1 MEQSHE
7 NIDGKHQEGW
17 RTLLTGKNL
26 CLTLA
31 LSGGICLH
39 AINVYITITTL
50 PSVVRDIGGIDFYAW
65 NTTLFILS
73 SIISSALTSRLLNY
87 FGPRKS
93 YGLATLI
100 FLIGSMVCAMTPSMP
115 IMLLGRVIQGV
126 GGGILLTLS
135 YSMVHIVFA
144 QHLWSRVLAMMS
156 SMWGMATLLGPA
168 LGGIFAE
175 YDVWRGAFWCLVVAG
190 IPYLWLTWR
199 VLPAQNP
206 NEQCPQQPIP
216 LQALL
221 LLSFAVLAIS
231 LGSLSQDKFIP
242 IGGMLIAILLCVR
255 LVIIERR
262 GHNTLFPHGT
272 FHFSAQLAPI
282 YLTMALLGLSVQTEV
297 FVPYFL
303 QILHGVA
310 PLLSGYLAALVGA
323 GWSSA
328 AILSSSFKPTI
339 AVRIIR
345 LGPLFTLIGLITLAL
360 FMTKIIQLEQL
371 QIWII
376 CLALFI
382 TGASIGAAWPHL
394 LTRVLQVS
402 VGSESQK
409 ASSAITT
416 LQLFST
422 AFGASLAG
430 MIANLAGL
438 SVPGGMDG
446 AKSAS
451 LWLFVL
457 FSLVP
462 CFALITANIVAN
474 RVNLSSKN
482 EQEGHK

>member
-1 MEQSHE
+1 
-7 NIDGKHQEGW
+7 
-17 RTLLTGKNL
+17 
-26 CLTLA
+26 
-31 LSGGICLH
+31 
-39 AINVYITITTL
+39 
-50 PSVVRDIGGIDFYAW
+50 
-65 NTTLFILS
+65 
-73 SIISSALTSRLLNY
+73 
-87 FGPRKS
+87 
-93 YGLATLI
+93 
-100 FLIGSMVCAMTPSMP
+100 MP
-115 IMLLGRVIQGV
+115 VMLLGRVIQGA

-135 YSMVHIVFA
+135 YSMVHIVFP

-168 LGGIFAE
+168 LGGVFAE
-175 YDVWRGAFWCLVVAG
+175 YDIWRGAFWCLVVVG

-199 VLPAQNP
+199 ILPAKNP
-206 NEQCPQQPIP
+206 HENCPQQPIP

-221 LLSFAVLAIS
+221 LLSCAVLAIS

-242 IGGMLIAILLCVR
+242 IGGMFIAVLLCAR
-255 LVIIERR
+255 LMVIERR
-262 GHNTLFPHGT
+262 GHNTLFPSGT
-272 FHFSAQLAPI
+272 FRFSAQLAPI

-328 AILSSSFKPTI
+328 AIASSSLKPTV

-345 LGPLFTLIGLITLAL
+345 FAPLFTLVGLTTLAL
-360 FMTKIIQLEQL
+360 FITKIIAIEAFQV
-371 QIWII
+371 WII
-376 CLALFI
+376 CIGLFI

-402 VGSESQK
+402 AGSESQK

-438 SVPGGMDG
+438 SSPGGIEG
-446 AKSAS
+446 AQSAS
-451 LWLFVL
+451 IWLFIL

-474 RVNLSSKN
+474 RVDLSAKSC
-482 EQEGHK
+482 E

>member
-1 MEQSHE
+1 M
-7 NIDGKHQEGW
+7 NIEKSQQEGW
-17 RTLLTGKNL
+17 RILLTGKNL

-50 PSVVRDIGGIDFYAW
+50 PSVVRDIGGINFYAW

-73 SIISSALTSRLLNY
+73 SIILSALTSRILNY
-87 FGPRKS
+87 FGPKKS

-100 FLIGSMVCAMTPSMP
+100 FLVGSVICAITPSMP
-115 IMLLGRVIQGV
+115 VMLLGRVIQGA

-135 YSMVHIVFA
+135 YSMVHIVFP

-168 LGGIFAE
+168 LGGVFAE
-175 YDVWRGAFWCLVVAG
+175 YDIWRGAFWCLVVVG

-199 VLPAQNP
+199 ILPAKNP
-206 NEQCPQQPIP
+206 HENCPQQPIP

-221 LLSFAVLAIS
+221 LLSCAVLAIS

-242 IGGMLIAILLCVR
+242 IGGMFIAVLLCAR
-255 LVIIERR
+255 LMVIERR
-262 GHNTLFPHGT
+262 GHNTLFPSGT
-272 FHFSAQLAPI
+272 FRFSAQLAPI

-328 AILSSSFKPTI
+328 AIASSSLKTTV

-345 LGPLFTLIGLITLAL
+345 FAPLFTLVGLTTLAL
-360 FMTKIIQLEQL
+360 FITKIIAIEAFQV
-371 QIWII
+371 WII
-376 CLALFI
+376 CIGLFI

-402 VGSESQK
+402 AGSESQK

-438 SVPGGMDG
+438 SSPGGIEG
-446 AKSAS
+446 AQSAS
-451 LWLFVL
+451 IWLFIL

-474 RVNLSSKN
+474 RVDLSAKSC
-482 EQEGHK
+482 E

>member
-1 MEQSHE
+1 M
-7 NIDGKHQEGW
+7 DKHQQEGW
-17 RTLLTGKNL
+17 RSLLTGKNL
-26 CLTLA
+26 SLTLA

-73 SIISSALTSRLLNY
+73 SIILSALTSRILNRL
-87 FGPRKS
+87 GPKNS

-100 FLIGSMVCAMTPSMP
+100 FLIGSVICAMTPSMP
-115 IMLLGRVIQGV
+115 IMLLGRIIQGA

-144 QHLWSRVLAMMS
+144 RHLWSRVLGMMS

-175 YDVWRGAFWCLVVAG
+175 YDIWRGAFWCLVLVG
-190 IPYLWLTWR
+190 IPYLWLTLK
-199 VLPAQNP
+199 VLPAKNP
-206 NEQCPQQPIP
+206 NESGPQQPIP

-221 LLSFAVLAIS
+221 LLSTAVLAIS
-231 LGSLSQDKFIP
+231 VGSLSQDKLIP
-242 IGGMLIAILLCVR
+242 IGGMLLAILLCVR
-255 LVIIERR
+255 LAVIERR
-262 GHNTLFPHGT
+262 GINTLFPSGT
-272 FHFSAQLAPI
+272 FHLSAQLAPI

-303 QILHGVA
+303 QMLHDIA
-310 PLLSGYLAALVGA
+310 PLISGYLAALVGA

-328 AILSSSFKPTI
+328 AIISSSLKPT
-339 AVRIIR
+339 VTTKVIR
-345 LGPLFTLIGLITLAL
+345 FTPLITLGSLVILTL
-360 FMTKIIQLEQL
+360 FMTKTVYIASA
-371 QIWII
+371 QIWVI
-376 CLALFI
+376 CSMLFI

-394 LTRVLQVS
+394 LARVLQVS
-402 VGSESQK
+402 SGSESQK

-438 SVPGGMDG
+438 SSPGGIEG
-446 AKSAS
+446 TQSAAI
-451 LWLFVL
+451 WLFVIFSFVPL
-457 FSLVP
+457 FA
-462 CFALITANIVAN
+462 FITANIVAN
-474 RVNLSSKN
+474 RITEPHL
-482 EQEGHK
+482 

>member
-1 MEQSHE
+1 MKQPQNHLD
-7 NIDGKHQEGW
+7 NNQQEGW

-26 CLTLA
+26 CFTLA

-73 SIISSALTSRLLNY
+73 SIILSALTSRILNHL
-87 FGPRKS
+87 GPRKS
-93 YGLATLI
+93 YMFATVI
-100 FLIGSMVCAMTPSMP
+100 FLIGTIICAVTPSMP
-115 IMLLGRVIQGV
+115 VMLLGRIIQGA

-135 YSMVHIVFA
+135 YSMVHIVFE
-144 QHLWSRVLAMMS
+144 QHLWSRVIAMMS

-168 LGGIFAE
+168 LGGMFAE
-175 YDVWRGAFWCLVVAG
+175 YDVWRGAFWCLAIVG
-190 IPYLWLTWR
+190 IPYLWLTWQ
-199 VLPAQNP
+199 VLPTLNS
-206 NEQCPQQPIP
+206 NKQCTPEPVP

-221 LLSFAVLAIS
+221 ILSCAVLAIS
-231 LGSLSQDKFIP
+231 FGSLSQDKQIP
-242 IGGMLIAILLCVR
+242 IIGMIIAILLCIR
-255 LVIIERR
+255 LAVIERR
-262 GHNTLFPHGT
+262 GFNTIFPSRT
-272 FHFSAQLAPI
+272 FHFSSQLAPI

-297 FVPYFL
+297 FVPYFF
-303 QILHGVA
+303 QILHGIN

-328 AILSSSFKPTI
+328 AIVTSSLKPSITI
-339 AVRIIR
+339 KVIRI
-345 LGPLFTLIGLITLAL
+345 GPLLTFIALITLAL
-360 FMTKIIQLEQL
+360 FMTNIVYIEEF

-376 CLALFI
+376 CIALFM

-394 LTRVLQVS
+394 LTRVLLVS
-402 VGSESQK
+402 AENESQK

-430 MIANLAGL
+430 MIANLSGL
-438 SVPGGMDG
+438 SSPGGITG
-446 AKSAS
+446 TQSAS
-451 LWLFVL
+451 IWLFLL

-462 CFALITANIVAN
+462 CLALITANIVAN
-474 RVNLSSKN
+474 QINS
-482 EQEGHK
+482 QAD